1 MHLEL
6 RQRGGGGGSYIL
18 IIVKIKITRTFF
30 QFYTFVLRDMR
41 ECIYSPNVSL
51 SKKVLKLRK

>member
-51 SKKVLKLRK
+51 SKKVLK